1 MTAEAADRPPAGPA
15 PAARSNR
22 PFWIAIGVL
31 VLLLIAMYAWKV
43 ASVNRIEDQLAEQQ
57 QAWEQGARHAVQQNT
72 RAMLGLAAVP
82 LGLSARE
89 EAMSRNYGLM
99 QERFERML
107 REPGVERV
115 LYATASDSI
124 AVSTDRS
131 LIGKPLSAAIAVQ
144 YSRPVGT
151 NVVLEDGA
159 YQAVVPITG
168 LNERLGVVIL
178 TFRQPTTPAG
188 HGAAPDSAPADSVDA
203 GEPGGA
209 RS

>member
-1 MTAEAADRPPAGPA
+1 
-15 PAARSNR
+15 
-22 PFWIAIGVL
+22 
-31 VLLLIAMYAWKV
+31 MYAWKV
-43 ASVNRIEDQLAEQQ
+43 ASVNRIEDQLTEQQ
-57 QAWEQGARHAVQQNT
+57 QAWEQGARHAVEQNT

-99 QERFERML
+99 QERFERLL

-115 LYATASDSI
+115 LYASANDSI

-131 LIGKPLSAAIAVQ
+131 LIGRPLSSAIPAQ

-168 LNERLGVVIL
+168 LNERLGVVVL
-178 TFRQPTTPAG
+178 TFRQPTMEPE
-188 HGAAPDSAPADSVDA
+188 HGTAPDAIPSDSLDA
-203 GEPGGA
+203 GEPGA
-209 RS
+209 

>member
-1 MTAEAADRPPAGPA
+1 MIAEAADRPPAGPA

-31 VLLLIAMYAWKV
+31 VLLLIGLYAWKV

-99 QERFERML
+99 QERFERLL

-115 LYATASDSI
+115 LYATANDSI

-131 LIGKPLSAAIAVQ
+131 LIGRPLSSAIPAQ

-151 NVVLEDGA
+151 NVVLADGA
-159 YQAVVPITG
+159 YEAVVPITG
-168 LNERLGVVIL
+168 LNERLGVVVL
-178 TFRQPTTPAG
+178 TFRQPTMQPG
-188 HGAAPDSAPADSVDA
+188 HGAAPDSIPSDSVDA
-203 GEPGGA
+203 GEPEA
-209 RS
+209 

>member
-1 MTAEAADRPPAGPA
+1 MTAEIASAPPTP
-15 PAARSNR
+15 ARSNR
-22 PFWIAIGVL
+22 PLWIAIGVL
-31 VLLLIAMYAWKV
+31 SLLLIATYAWKV
-43 ASVNRIEDQLAEQQ
+43 ASVNRLEDRLAERERL
-57 QAWEQGARHAVQQNT
+57 WEEGARHAVEQNA
-72 RAMLGLAAVP
+72 RSMLGLAAVP

-115 LYATASDSI
+115 LYATAGDSI

-131 LIGKPLSAAIAVQ
+131 LIGKPLSSAIPER

-151 NVVLEDGA
+151 NVVVEEGA
-159 YQAVVPITG
+159 YQAIVPITG

-178 TFRQPTTPAG
+178 TYRQPRIDAG
-188 HGAAPDSAPADSVDA
+188 RRASPHGQPADST
-203 GEPGGA
+203 
-209 RS
+209 ST

>member
-1 MTAEAADRPPAGPA
+1 MTDEAADRPQAGSA

-31 VLLLIAMYAWKV
+31 ALLLIAMYAWKV
-43 ASVNRIEDQLAEQQ
+43 ASVNRIEDRLAEQE
-57 QAWEQGARHAVQQNT
+57 QAWEQGARHAVQENT

-115 LYATASDSI
+115 LYATAGDSI

-131 LIGKPLSAAIAVQ
+131 LIGKPLSSAIPAQ

-168 LNERLGVVIL
+168 LNERLGVVVL
-178 TFRQPTTPAG
+178 TFRQPTMQAG
-188 HGAAPDSAPADSVDA
+188 HGAAPDSTPADSVDP
-203 GEPGGA
+203 GEPDA

>member
-1 MTAEAADRPPAGPA
+1 MTAEAADHPPAGPA

-188 HGAAPDSAPADSVDA
+188 HGAAPDSTPADSVDA
-203 GEPGGA
+203 GEPGAA

>member
-1 MTAEAADRPPAGPA
+1 MTAEADDRPPAGPA
-15 PAARSNR
+15 PARSNR
-22 PFWIAIGVL
+22 PFWIAIGAL
-31 VLLLIAMYAWKV
+31 LLLLIGMYAWKV

-99 QERFERML
+99 QERFERLL

-115 LYATASDSI
+115 LYASANDSI

-131 LIGKPLSAAIAVQ
+131 LIGKPLSSAIPTQ

-159 YQAVVPITG
+159 YQAIVPITG
-168 LNERLGVVIL
+168 LNERLGLVVL
-178 TFRQPTTPAG
+178 TFRQPTMEPG
-188 HGAAPDSAPADSVDA
+188 HGPAPHPVPSDSVPA
-203 GEPGGA
+203 GEPGA
-209 RS
+209 

>member
-1 MTAEAADRPPAGPA
+1 MTAEATDRPPPGPA
-15 PAARSNR
+15 STTRSNR

-31 VLLLIAMYAWKV
+31 VLLLIGMYAWKV
-43 ASVNRIEDQLAEQQ
+43 ASVNRIEDRLAEQQ

-99 QERFERML
+99 QERFERLL

-115 LYATASDSI
+115 LFASANDSI

-131 LIGKPLSAAIAVQ
+131 LIGKPLSSAIPAQ

-151 NVVLEDGA
+151 NVVVEDGA

-168 LNERLGVVIL
+168 LNERLGVVVL
-178 TFRQPTTPAG
+178 TFRQATVEPG
-188 HGAAPDSAPADSVDA
+188 HGAAPDSIPSDSVDV
-203 GEPGGA
+203 GQPGA
-209 RS
+209 